1 VAGAAVVAAG
11 AAVVAGAAVAAGAA
25 VVAEA
30 ELPPDEAL
38 SALSDPQAPASS
50 ARLRTIDP
58 SGKVR
63 RSMELPFVGSA
74 SPPVFRNSKARK
86 ILYETTTMVAIR
98 HQHKLGAV

>member
-1 VAGAAVVAAG
+1 MAGAAVVAAG

-50 ARLRTIDP
+50 V
-58 SGKVR
+58 KVR
-63 RSMELPFVGSA
+63 KIA
-74 SPPVFRNSKARK
+74 SSGMIRFNMVPPKR
-86 ILYETTTMVAIR
+86 L
-98 HQHKLGAV
+98 